1 METPIIER
9 SLAKLRNSTSNTS
22 WTDNFNYIAYCEYLQ
37 GLSGGMKSKTTAKSI
52 AAYIEKFLN
61 YCPRSSNT
69 TDKELL
75 FSRKAIEA
83 YFVHLKPTTE
93 YQPTT
98 IVDKLR
104 RISSAIKFILYDI
117 DDTPAGNAIYHQGQK
132 MIDNIKD
139 WCHSMSKQIKLQH
152 Q

>member
-1 METPIIER
+1 
-9 SLAKLRNSTSNTS
+9 
-22 WTDNFNYIAYCEYLQ
+22 
-37 GLSGGMKSKTTAKSI
+37 MKSKTTAKSI
-52 AAYIEKFLN
+52 AADIKKFLN

-75 FSRKAIEA
+75 FNRKAIEA
-83 YFVHLKPTTE
+83 YFVHLKATKE

-132 MIDNIKD
+132 MIDNIKF
-139 WCHSMSKQIKLQH
+139 HEQANKITASR
-152 Q
+152 